1 MARPVIRIRPF
12 PLGRKGVLEC
22 LAETETETC
31 GLLSYAEVDPQVH
44 FWPYMCIVAGMM
56 PIRIRNIIFIR

>member
-1 MARPVIRIRPF
+1 MARPFIRIRPF

-44 FWPYMCIVAGMM
+44 FQLYF
-56 PIRIRNIIFIR
+56 RIMLNIFFIR